1 MAKIY
6 QYVRDPDYYVV
17 PLFHDFGD
25 RPGYTKVVALYL
37 KAGDVQWGRR
47 APYELLGDESCY
59 REVGE
64 IDLDGLILE
73 AIRGVVEKRGGER
86 GS

>member
-17 PLFHDFGD
+17 PLFYDFGD

-37 KAGDVQWGRR
+37 NAGDVQWGRR
-47 APYELLGDESCY
+47 APYELLEDESFY

-73 AIRGVVEKRGGER
+73 AIRRAAEKRGKGT
-86 GS
+86 